1 MIYLPLGDTS
11 LFNMSYLI
19 DILPGPVSKRLMD
32 IAVNSELVNIA
43 ACLSSAPTPKP
54 SDNQT
59 TRVAPIISIIKM
71 AAVILVILLQE
82 EIFHL

>member
-11 LFNMSYLI
+11 LFNMSHLI

-54 SDNQT
+54 
-59 TRVAPIISIIKM
+59 
-71 AAVILVILLQE
+71 
-82 EIFHL
+82 